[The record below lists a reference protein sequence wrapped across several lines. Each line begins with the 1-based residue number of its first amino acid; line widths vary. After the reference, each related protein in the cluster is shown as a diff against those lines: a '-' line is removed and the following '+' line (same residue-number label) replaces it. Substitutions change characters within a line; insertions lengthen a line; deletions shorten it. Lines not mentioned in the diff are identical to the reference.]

1 MGYFVYYFNAISNE
15 FVSEKKFLKCTTFV
29 CSAEIGQ
36 SWIIRDTQRIQCPG
50 FETAKNRGQT
60 INGPFQAFLAKNKDI
75 LGVRVHWDHFFH
87 CVFWEQK
94 SNEKRKDVL
103 SPSTLSVPHSPHYG
117 LLCLSFFLFCE
128 TASCVWKLGFNQP
141 SEGGP
146 IHKET
151 RTALITRNTTCT
163 N

>member
-1 MGYFVYYFNAISNE
+1 MGVFCKLLQCNSKWVCIGKEIS
-15 FVSEKKFLKCTTFV
+15 KCTTFV

-50 FETAKNRGQT
+50 FVTARNRGQT
-60 INGPFQAFLAKNKDI
+60 INWPFQAFWQKDI
-75 LGVRVHWDHFFH
+75 SGVRVHWDHFFH
-87 CVFWEQK
+87 RVFWEQK

-128 TASCVWKLGFNQP
+128 TASCVWKLDVNQP
-141 SEGGP
+141 SELPHSQGD
-146 IHKET
+146 
-151 RTALITRNTTCT
+151 
-163 N
+163 